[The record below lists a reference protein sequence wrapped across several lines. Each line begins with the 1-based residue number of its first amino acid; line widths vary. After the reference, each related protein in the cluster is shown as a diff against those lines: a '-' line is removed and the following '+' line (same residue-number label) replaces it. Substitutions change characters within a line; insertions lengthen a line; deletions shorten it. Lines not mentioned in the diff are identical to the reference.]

1 MKTSPDIA
9 SPVDR
14 APNAPVPPRI
24 APVLITREGE
34 QALRRELATLRREVE
49 VELPRRLRRAR
60 EFGEAAGNDDL
71 LQLREEEAVTSARI
85 NGLLRILATAKIVEP
100 DARNGGVAAV
110 GSLVELRIGGETIE
124 RRLLGSHEP
133 VGSDGMSVAS
143 PIGRAVVGHPAGVSV
158 VAEMPGGRM
167 RTIGILAVD
176 GRRSPSAELPA
187 AA

>member
-1 MKTSPDIA
+1 MTTTPDIA
-9 SPVDR
+9 SPAGRV
-14 APNAPVPPRI
+14 PNAPVPPRI
-24 APVLITREGE
+24 APVLITQEGE
-34 QALRRELATLRREVE
+34 QALRRELAALRREVE
-49 VELPRRLRRAR
+49 VELPRRLRLAR

-100 DARNGGVAAV
+100 GVSSGGVAAV
-110 GSLVELRIGGETIE
+110 GSRVELRIGGKTIE

-143 PIGRAVVGHPAGVSV
+143 PIGRAVVGHPAGARV
-158 VAEMPGGRM
+158 VAEMPGGRV
-167 RTIGILAVD
+167 RTIEILAID
-176 GRRSPSAELPA
+176 GHRSPSAELPA